1 MPQKQPD
8 SKDLPLKYAHPN
20 RGPLDRDSI
29 TWFTANMAT
38 QEYSDFVHRQRE
50 EIPGL
55 YGAVDF
61 STVPERLDTAAKLD
75 DQRFDKLRSL
85 VAPVFDNPDLLERV
99 RNSTMT
105 GDRVADA
112 YAALIPQFGFPALI
126 QMLDAA
132 CERGVE
138 NVENAPPELVDFIRA
153 MENTPDWVDMDLVKA
168 GARDERIPM
177 ASGTPFAIRGAFL
190 ATFLNK
196 YAALPMTM
204 TGTLS
209 DEASAKRVFETAS
222 FFTATTLPG
231 ALDRHGKGFQAAA
244 KVRLMHSMVRF
255 HLLSSGKWDVGTYG
269 IPIPQVDQMPA
280 GTIGTFL
287 MSARLLRKGVTE
299 FTEAQR
305 ATVELSRYR
314 CFLLGLPQ
322 DLLGET
328 PREIID
334 LLMARHVT
342 LREAYDDET
351 CGTLVRGTMEANL
364 FDRSSLRGKLHSWL
378 ENGFSRFVLIN
389 SFLSGDA
396 TQARTMGI
404 TFSRTEKLAAAIA
417 AGVISSNA
425 AFYRLGLKLPGISS
439 WIDRRLNA
447 KIARLLDTYGHADF
461 VTDPGRYKVNT

>member
-1 MPQKQPD
+1 MPTAEYT
-8 SKDLPLKYAHPN
+8 DLV
-20 RGPLDRDSI
+20 R
-29 TWFTANMAT
+29 
-38 QEYSDFVHRQRE
+38 RQRE

-55 YGAVDF
+55 YGKVDF
-61 STVPERLDTAAKLD
+61 STVPERLDTEATLD
-75 DQRFDKLRSL
+75 DERFEKLRSL
-85 VAPVFDNPDLLERV
+85 VAPVFDQPELLERV

-112 YAALIPQFGFPALI
+112 YAALIPQYGFPALI

-138 NVENAPPELVDFIRA
+138 NVEDAPPELVAFIRA
-153 MENTPDWVDMDLVKA
+153 MENTPEWVDMDLVEA

-231 ALDRHGKGFQAAA
+231 ALERYGKGFQAAA

-425 AFYRLGLKLPGISS
+425 AFYRLGLKVPGLSS

>member
-1 MPQKQPD
+1 MPTPEYT
-8 SKDLPLKYAHPN
+8 DLV
-20 RGPLDRDSI
+20 R
-29 TWFTANMAT
+29 
-38 QEYSDFVHRQRE
+38 RQRE

-55 YGAVDF
+55 YGKVDF
-61 STVPERLDTAAKLD
+61 STVPERLDSEATLD
-75 DQRFDKLRSL
+75 DERFEKLRSL
-85 VAPVFDNPDLLERV
+85 VAPVFDQPELLERV

-112 YAALIPQFGFPALI
+112 YAALIPQYGFPALI

-138 NVENAPPELVDFIRA
+138 NVEDAPPELVAFIRA
-153 MENTPDWVDMDLVKA
+153 MENTPEWVDMDLVEA

-231 ALDRHGKGFQAAA
+231 ALERYGKGFQAAA

-255 HLLSSGKWDVGTYG
+255 HLLSSGKGDVGTYG

-396 TQARTMGI
+396 TQAKAMGI

-425 AFYRLGLKLPGISS
+425 AFYRLGLKVPGLST